1 MHDPQ
6 DTKCESMPDQKI
18 KAQATQDFVPIK
30 EVREG
35 IVILKDGTFRAL
47 LMASSI
53 NLALKSQDEQQA
65 IISQFQSFLNSLE
78 FTVQFFVESRDLD
91 IRPYVA
97 LLEERYVAELDDL
110 MKIQIR
116 EYIAF
121 IKDFTE
127 RSNIMTKN
135 FFVVVPYDPALINRN
150 TTVAST
156 LSTLIPS
163 RKQAAGGQDIFSDEQ
178 FEEYRSQIEQRI
190 SVVEQG
196 LVRTGVRVVTL
207 GTEEVIEL
215 FYKLFNPGEL
225 EKPLQVTQVVK

>member
-1 MHDPQ
+1 MADE
-6 DTKCESMPDQKI
+6 KV
-18 KAQATQDFVPIK
+18 KAKATQDFVPIK
-30 EVREG
+30 EVRDG
-35 IVILKDGTFRAL
+35 IVILKDGSLRAL

-65 IISQFQSFLNSLE
+65 VIGQFQNFLNSLE

-91 IRPYVA
+91 IRPYIA
-97 LLEERYVAELDDL
+97 LLEERYAQELDDL

-127 RSNIMTKN
+127 RANIMSKN
-135 FFVVVPYDPALINRN
+135 FFIVVPYDPSLVARGASNLI
-150 TTVAST
+150 ST
-156 LSTLIPS
+156 IIPKGNPGS
-163 RKQAAGGQDIFSDEQ
+163 VEITDEQ
-178 FEEYRSQIEQRI
+178 FEQYRTQMEQRL
-190 SVVEQG
+190 SVIEQG
-196 LVRTGVRVVTL
+196 LVRTGVRSVVL

-225 EKPLQVTQVVK
+225 EKPLQVTEIAAQH

>member
-1 MHDPQ
+1 MA
-6 DTKCESMPDQKI
+6 DTRV

-30 EVREG
+30 EVRDG
-35 IVILKDGTFRAL
+35 VIILKDGSLRVL

-65 IISQFQSFLNSLE
+65 VIGQFQNFLNSLE
-78 FTVQFFVESRDLD
+78 FTVEFAIQSRDLD
-91 IRPYVA
+91 IRPYIA
-97 LLEERYVAELDDL
+97 LLQERYAAELDEL

-127 RSNIMTKN
+127 RANIMTKN
-135 FFVVVPYDPALINRN
+135 FFIVVPYDPAIINRSGG
-150 TTVAST
+150 V
-156 LSTLIPS
+156 LSSILPGSDGATAPLN
-163 RKQAAGGQDIFSDEQ
+163 DEQ
-178 FEEYRSQIEQRI
+178 FEQYRTQLEQRV
-190 SVVEQG
+190 SVIEQG
-196 LVRTGVRVVTL
+196 LVRTGVRIVKL

-225 EKPLQVTQVVK
+225 EKPLQVDQLAKH

>member
-1 MHDPQ
+1 MPTN
-6 DTKCESMPDQKI
+6 TKV
-18 KAQATQDFVPIK
+18 KAQATQDFVPLK
-30 EVREG
+30 EVRDG
-35 IVILKDGTFRAL
+35 IVVLKDGSLRAV

-65 IISQFQSFLNSLE
+65 VIGQFQNFLNSLE
-78 FTVQFFVESRDLD
+78 FSVQFFVESRELD
-91 IRPYVA
+91 IRPYIA
-97 LLEERYVAELDDL
+97 LLEDRYAKELDDL

-127 RSNIMTKN
+127 RANIMSKN
-135 FFVVVPYDPALINRN
+135 FFIVVPYDPAL
-150 TTVAST
+150 VARGGGVGGALSNLISSGPST
-156 LSTLIPS
+156 SSVLT
-163 RKQAAGGQDIFSDEQ
+163 DEQ
-178 FEEYRSQIEQRI
+178 FEQYRTQIEQRI
-190 SVVEQG
+190 SVIEQG

-225 EKPLQVTQVVK
+225 EKPIQLVK

>member
-1 MHDPQ
+1 MATEQ
-6 DTKCESMPDQKI
+6 V

-30 EVREG
+30 EVRDG
-35 IVILKDGTFRAL
+35 IVVLKDGSLRTL

-65 IISQFQSFLNSLE
+65 IIAQFQNFLNSLE
-78 FTVQFFVESRDLD
+78 FTVQFFIESRDLD
-91 IRPYVA
+91 IRPYIE
-97 LLEERYVAELDDL
+97 LLEDRYVAELDDL

-116 EYIAF
+116 EYITF

-127 RSNIMTKN
+127 RSNIMSKN
-135 FFVVVPYDPALINRN
+135 FFIVVPYDPALVTRG
-150 TTVAST
+150 TGVGGT
-156 LSTLIPS
+156 LSAL
-163 RKQAAGGQDIFSDEQ
+163 FSVKKNTDTDVALDTQ
-178 FEEYRSQIEQRI
+178 FEEYRTQLEQRV

-196 LVRTGVRVVTL
+196 LVRTGVRIVPL

-225 EKPLQVTQVVK
+225 EKPLQVTQIVQ